1 MHACRDNDAASVRQ
15 PGAGAGRQEARRSLK
30 GTDCQIIK
38 LLSADDDNPVWYIC
52 TVV

>member
-1 MHACRDNDAASVRQ
+1 MHSCKDNDAAGVRQ
-15 PGAGAGRQEARRSLK
+15 PGAGRQEARRSLK
-30 GTDCQIIK
+30 GTDCLIII